1 MRARSWM
8 AALALIA
15 GTSIAVGRA
24 MSAASPTEE
33 PGQAPSQEQAQQAER
48 PKGGSQPSKPR
59 PAEEP
64 IKAVLLNLEIAGL
77 GHDGCDV
84 EVAPGNPS
92 CKFRVVNMTRDGG
105 KLVRGKDGAQ
115 HVSSIGQAIL
125 ELQNVELRGADRTC
139 TVKIT
144 VRESGRPPKTVYR
157 GFRLPART
165 EVGPTVNAS
174 QQAPTF
180 TCYLSSPSKVANVEQ
195 PSTRK

>member
-24 MSAASPTEE
+24 MPAASPAEDPGQGQPQQAEQPRAGSQTSKPKPTEE
-33 PGQAPSQEQAQQAER
+33 PIQA
-48 PKGGSQPSKPR
+48 
-59 PAEEP
+59 
-64 IKAVLLNLEIAGL
+64 VVLNLEIAGL
-77 GHDGCDV
+77 GHEGCDV
-84 EVAPGNPS
+84 EVTPGNPS

-115 HVSSIGQAIL
+115 HVSSIGHAIL

-144 VRESGRPPKTVYR
+144 VRESGQPPKTVYR
-157 GFRLPART
+157 GFRLPVRSETGA
-165 EVGPTVNAS
+165 TVAAS
-174 QQAPTF
+174 QAPTF
-180 TCYLSSPSKVANVEQ
+180 TCYLSSPSKIATGE
-195 PSTRK
+195 PSRARK